1 MLLVVLLAGNRH
13 SSSKETV
20 QGESNELGAH
30 DSSWTE
36 SAKEK
41 ASGLGLGKKDEP
53 KTDKVIDGD
62 LIVAR
67 ARCM

>member
-1 MLLVVLLAGNRH
+1 M
-13 SSSKETV
+13 
-20 QGESNELGAH
+20 
-30 DSSWTE
+30 SWGHMTPHGR
-36 SAKEK
+36 SRQKEK
-41 ASGLGLGKKDEP
+41 ASGIGLGKKDEP